1 MQLKYKE
8 TAVSVLKGE
17 KMTTI
22 PKELQKIH
30 EDVSKLLTEYCEKYL
45 DKEYEELCLHA
56 LDKLCCRRPSP
67 MKRGRANTWTA
78 GIIYAIGCNNFIF
91 DKSQPIH
98 MSVQE
103 LITPLGVARS
113 TAANKALIIK
123 KMLKI
128 DYYALEWTLPTSIAN
143 NTMIWMVSMNGLTY
157 DARKLPVKLQE
168 KFYKEGK
175 IPYVPAHKKLE
186 SQT

>member
-1 MQLKYKE
+1 MNSNLTSKLPVREHIKNIKKLLKTVHDMEKTYFPMVCLVHVINVIVPYTE
-8 TAVSVLKGE
+8 LVLSAYILDGVSQGRGIGELMPVIAAVTAVIFVLHCL
-17 KMTTI
+17 TSRVWNRI
-22 PKELQKIH
+22 CKIKQDDMYYRYSCMI
-30 EDVSKLLTEYCEKYL
+30 ET
-45 DKEYEELCLHA
+45 
-56 LDKLCCRRPSP
+56 
-67 MKRGRANTWTA
+67 
-78 GIIYAIGCNNFIF
+78 
-91 DKSQPIH
+91 
-98 MSVQE
+98 
-103 LITPLGVARS
+103 
-113 TAANKALIIK
+113 

>member
-1 MQLKYKE
+1 
-8 TAVSVLKGE
+8 
-17 KMTTI
+17 
-22 PKELQKIH
+22 
-30 EDVSKLLTEYCEKYL
+30 
-45 DKEYEELCLHA
+45 
-56 LDKLCCRRPSP
+56 
-67 MKRGRANTWTA
+67 
-78 GIIYAIGCNNFIF
+78 
-91 DKSQPIH
+91 

>member
-1 MQLKYKE
+1 
-8 TAVSVLKGE
+8 
-17 KMTTI
+17 
-22 PKELQKIH
+22 
-30 EDVSKLLTEYCEKYL
+30 
-45 DKEYEELCLHA
+45 
-56 LDKLCCRRPSP
+56 

-98 MSVQE
+98 KSVQE

>member
-1 MQLKYKE
+1 
-8 TAVSVLKGE
+8 
-17 KMTTI
+17 
-22 PKELQKIH
+22 
-30 EDVSKLLTEYCEKYL
+30 
-45 DKEYEELCLHA
+45 
-56 LDKLCCRRPSP
+56 

>member
-1 MQLKYKE
+1 
-8 TAVSVLKGE
+8 
-17 KMTTI
+17 MTTI

-98 MSVQE
+98 MTAKE
-103 LITPLGVARS
+103 LAAPFGIAAS
-113 TAANKALIIK
+113 TASNKAATIK
-123 KMLKI
+123 KLLKI
-128 DYYALEWTLPTSIAN
+128 DYSKAEWCLPSRTASNPMLWTVSI
-143 NTMIWMVSMNGLTY
+143 NGFLL
-157 DARKLPVKLQE
+157 DARMLPLELQKACYE
-168 KFYKEGK
+168 KGLIPFIPADKKE
-175 IPYVPAHKKLE
+175 
-186 SQT
+186 